1 MKNLLFSLVLLSATV
16 SVASAQSFRSIDKSP
31 MDVAYLPDNFAHDRS
46 GDDKAVAKVYYSR
59 PQKKGRE
66 VFGNVV
72 AYDKV
77 WRTGANEAAE
87 LKAYQDIT
95 IGGEKLAAGTYSLF
109 TIPGAKEWTIIVST
123 DLDYWGTA
131 GYQEKYE
138 VLRVKV
144 PSSKLSK
151 EVEAF
156 SIQFEDLDGKSAVMR
171 LAWDKTVVAV
181 PVKY

>member
-1 MKNLLFSLVLLSATV
+1 MKNVLFTLILLSGVVTV
-16 SVASAQSFRSIDKSP
+16 TFAQTFRSIDKSP

-46 GDDKAVAKVYYSR
+46 GSDKAIAKIYYSR

-66 VFGNVV
+66 IFGNVV
-72 AYDKV
+72 AYDKL
-77 WRTGANEAAE
+77 WRTGANEAPE
-87 LKAYQDIT
+87 LKVYQEIKM
-95 IGGEKLAAGTYSLF
+95 GGKTLAAGTYSLF
-109 TIPGAKEWTIIVST
+109 SIPGEKEWTIIVST

-138 VLRVKV
+138 VLRVKA

-156 SIQFEDLDGKSAVMR
+156 SIQFKELGDNSAEMN

-181 PVKY
+181 PVQY